1 MKRKVNVDILVTGYD
16 TEDYNN
22 PINELEDEISELDEE
37 IIKVEVPKK
46 TAIEIMDIY
55 NRGKTLG
62 SAAEMQLKELFH
74 LGKKDRLTT
83 AILYGKNP
91 DEIDT
96 DVFNALVETY
106 QKGQK
111 LMQDAKEDMVNLLDM
126 FIYYVIERKFNTFKK
141 YTKDL
146 YQEGVVGI
154 LKGIDAYKPEKGKPT
169 TFFYIYIVHEM
180 TEFINL
186 NINKTTSHYSA
197 NIVKVKRAINH
208 FEREGRKPTIKD
220 IAQET
225 GISAET
231 IAQAI
236 NIMESANE
244 VHYETVDY
252 LDANISQRNPSP
264 EDEYLKNET
273 SRLIQEAID
282 TLPVDE
288 GNVIRLKYGLSGEE
302 PMSYKNIS
310 ARLGIQIDKV
320 KKLNSAGIRKLRR
333 NKIISGNFK
342 NLQREEKALNE
353 TLVGVVP
360 VSVADAVLK
369 DLDDIFSAEDAAI

>member
-186 NINKTTSHYSA
+186 NIN
-197 NIVKVKRAINH
+197 
-208 FEREGRKPTIKD
+208 
-220 IAQET
+220 
-225 GISAET
+225 
-231 IAQAI
+231 
-236 NIMESANE
+236 
-244 VHYETVDY
+244 
-252 LDANISQRNPSP
+252 
-264 EDEYLKNET
+264 
-273 SRLIQEAID
+273 
-282 TLPVDE
+282 
-288 GNVIRLKYGLSGEE
+288 
-302 PMSYKNIS
+302 
-310 ARLGIQIDKV
+310 
-320 KKLNSAGIRKLRR
+320 
-333 NKIISGNFK
+333 
-342 NLQREEKALNE
+342 
-353 TLVGVVP
+353 
-360 VSVADAVLK
+360 
-369 DLDDIFSAEDAAI
+369 